1 MNIRRFKPHLSP
13 TTTALTVALL
23 IAGCGNVNTQA
34 PVTPGQQSY
43 ILTVRINASSNRT
56 SLEARYSGQMLSFQ
70 PEAGFAVLRVNN
82 PPASNDSAVQALEP
96 NNPVE
101 MPELHLT
108 TNPVPLTP
116 ENTATAEGWNAW
128 SGGWSAWSS
137 GWNAWSGGWSAWSS
151 GTATV
156 PPLPSENRLQ
166 FMQIKLPQAQ
176 AITRNFGSGIKVAV
190 IDTGIDTNH
199 PMFTD
204 RLAPSSEWKDFI
216 DNDTNPQEVA
226 PISGTL
232 TGYGHG
238 TGVAGLILQAA
249 PKATIL
255 PIRALGPDGS
265 GDVAGVVSAID
276 WAIQKGANVINLSL
290 GTTTA
295 VTALQTV
302 INTATSQGRY
312 VIASTG
318 NTGDGNITYPARWAK
333 SGSNSKYLISVGSL
347 GPGLT
352 LSLFSCNGVEL
363 EQLAPGELMTSAYPG
378 NQTARYTGTSFAAP
392 LVSGAVALALSDTAA
407 ANKGNLENYLFA
419 SDVPVGSYNLMN
431 TNGFMRQLPD
441 GLRRKALMV
450 VWDPEELDNS
460 DVVLKNRLESIG
472 YIVTLIMDEDATASS
487 ATGHDVVLI
496 SDSVGSGYVNSK
508 FRNVTVPVVVLEN
521 YIYDDMLMTGNKSKT
536 DFDDLS
542 GQTQIAITD
551 STHPLAAGLSGN
563 QTVYTSSRSV
573 AWGVPSTSAFRVGS
587 VSGDSSRF
595 TIFGYDQGASMVG
608 MTAPAR
614 RVGFFFSDSS
624 ASAINNQ
631 SGQLFEAAITWAV
644 TRN

>member
-1 MNIRRFKPHLSP
+1 MNVRRFRPRFSP
-13 TTTALTVALL
+13 ITTALTVALL
-23 IAGCGNVNTQA
+23 LAGCGNVSTQA

-43 ILTVRINASSNRT
+43 ILTVRIDASSNRT
-56 SLEARYSGQMLSFQ
+56 SLETRYNGQMLSFQ
-70 PEAGFAVLRVNN
+70 PEAGFAVLRVNK
-82 PPASNDSAVQALEP
+82 PPASNDPAVQALEL

-101 MPELHLT
+101 MPELQLT

-116 ENTATAEGWNAW
+116 ENTATTASWSAW
-128 SGGWSAWSS
+128 SGGWSAWS
-137 GWNAWSGGWSAWSS
+137 GGWSAWSG
-151 GTATV
+151 GTATL

-216 DNDTNPQEVA
+216 DNDTDPQEVA
-226 PISGTL
+226 PTSGTL
-232 TGYGHG
+232 TGFGHG

-255 PIRALGPDGS
+255 PIRALGPNGS

-276 WAIQKGANVINLSL
+276 WAIQKGAHVINLSL

-295 VTALQTV
+295 VTALKTM
-302 INTATSQGRY
+302 IDTATSQGRY
-312 VIASTG
+312 VIASAG
-318 NTGDGNITYPARWAK
+318 NTSDGNITYPARWAK
-333 SGSNSKYLISVGSL
+333 SGSNAKYLISVGSVSQ
-347 GPGLT
+347 GLT
-352 LSLFSCNGVEL
+352 LSLFSCNGPDL

-419 SDVPVGSYNLMN
+419 SAVTVGSYRLMN

-450 VWDPEELDNS
+450 VYDAAYPDSS
-460 DVVLKNRLESIG
+460 DLVLKNRLESIG
-472 YIVTLIMDEDATASS
+472 YDVTLITDVFATASS
-487 ATGHDVVLI
+487 VTGHDVVLI
-496 SDSVGSGYVNSK
+496 SDGVRDTYVNLT
-508 FRNVTVPVVVLEN
+508 FRNVTMPVVVLHHDIFDN
-521 YIYDDMLMTGNKSKT
+521 MRMTGSKSNI
-536 DFDDLS
+536 DFGGLS
-542 GQTQIAITD
+542 EQMQIAITD

-563 QTVYTSSRSV
+563 PTVYTSPNRV
-573 AWGVPSTSAFRVGS
+573 GWGVPSTSAFRVGS
-587 VSGDSSRF
+587 VSGNSSRF

-614 RVGFFFSDSS
+614 RVGFLFSDYS
-624 ASAINNQ
+624 ATAMSNQ
-631 SGQLFEAAITWAV
+631 AGQLFEAAVTWAV